1 MPFACQPRTLR
12 NKDALPTVQT
22 SKQRCLSNR
31 THPVGTSLALT
42 MLSRTL
48 SPTFVVVA
56 MGKQRVPTSARV
68 PIFDAARLL
77 RELHAQAATVNVSL
91 EGQRAPAIVL
101 ARDQTL
107 QRSRLAAASSLRA
120 GCSSS
125 AYMLMQ

>member
-1 MPFACQPRTLR
+1 MHVCSIPVIAHSLGHNHCKSTFTYVRNVRTY
-12 NKDALPTVQT
+12 V
-22 SKQRCLSNR
+22 R
-31 THPVGTSLALT
+31 T
-42 MLSRTL
+42 
-48 SPTFVVVA
+48 FIVVA
-56 MGKQRVPTSARV
+56 IGKQRVPTSARV

-77 RELHAQAATVNVSL
+77 REFHAQAATVNVSL

-107 QRSRLAAASSLRA
+107 QRSKLAAASSFRA

>member
-1 MPFACQPRTLR
+1 MPFARQPRTLR

-22 SKQRCLSNR
+22 ADA
-31 THPVGTSLALT
+31 LATAHTL
-42 MLSRTL
+42 LERRSHSRRYVKDAL
-48 SPTFVVVA
+48 PYLCCCSY
-56 MGKQRVPTSARV
+56 MGKQRVHTSARM
-68 PIFDAARLL
+68 PIFDARLL

-91 EGQRAPAIVL
+91 EGQRAPATVL

-107 QRSRLAAASSLRA
+107 QRSKLAAASSLRA

>member
-1 MPFACQPRTLR
+1 MPQAESLRRCRRTRLHAARLPACG
-12 NKDALPTVQT
+12 
-22 SKQRCLSNR
+22 CLSNR
-31 THPVGTSLALT
+31 TNPVGSSLALT
-42 MLSRTL
+42 TLSRTL

-56 MGKQRVPTSARV
+56 MGKQRVHTSARM
-68 PIFDAARLL
+68 PIFDARLL
-77 RELHAQAATVNVSL
+77 RELHAQAATINVSL

-101 ARDQTL
+101 ARDQIL